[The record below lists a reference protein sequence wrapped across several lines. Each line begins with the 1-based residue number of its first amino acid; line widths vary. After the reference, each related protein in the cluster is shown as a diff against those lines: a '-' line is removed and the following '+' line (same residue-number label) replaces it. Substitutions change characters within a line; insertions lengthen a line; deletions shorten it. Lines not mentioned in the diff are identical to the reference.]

1 MPVRQEAPMT
11 TTLKALREKRALI
24 TARLAQID
32 DLRPGFLTA
41 RFRKCGK
48 PNCHCAQKDS
58 RGHGPSYSLTHRFG
72 GKTVTQ
78 VIPQGPAVERAKAQI
93 AEYRR
98 FRNMVRELI
107 AVSEQICSAQLR
119 DPEAIPATEA
129 KKKTSSPIYW
139 PSTSFKRLRPWWG
152 AKRSPTWISRLWKS
166 RFDSR
171 CCNWQARLWSSAST
185 LTFPMKSVGFVV
197 LAGVQRV
204 MPGVAPSRSRVYSV
218 RCDWSAPIITAPY
231 AATATVL
238 GINSWA

>member
-58 RGHGPSYSLTHRFG
+58 PGHGPSYSLTHRFG

-98 FRNMVRELI
+98 FRNLVRELI

-119 DPEAIPATEA
+119 EPEASEA
-129 KKKTSSPIYW
+129 KKNP
-139 PSTSFKRLRPWWG
+139 LR
-152 AKRSPTWISRLWKS
+152 R
-166 RFDSR
+166 
-171 CCNWQARLWSSAST
+171 
-185 LTFPMKSVGFVV
+185 SVG
-197 LAGVQRV
+197 RRH
-204 MPGVAPSRSRVYSV
+204 RS
-218 RCDWSAPIITAPY
+218 
-231 AATATVL
+231 
-238 GINSWA
+238 GN

>member
-1 MPVRQEAPMT
+1 MPVRQEALMT

-48 PNCHCAQKDS
+48 PNCHCAQRDS
-58 RGHGPSYSLTHRFG
+58 PGHGPSYSLTHRFG

-98 FRNMVRELI
+98 FRNLVRELI

-129 KKKTSSPIYW
+129 KKKP
-139 PSTSFKRLRPWWG
+139 LH
-152 AKRSPTWISRLWKS
+152 RSIGPRH
-166 RFDSR
+166 
-171 CCNWQARLWSSAST
+171 
-185 LTFPMKSVGFVV
+185 
-197 LAGVQRV
+197 
-204 MPGVAPSRSRVYSV
+204 RSR
-218 RCDWSAPIITAPY
+218 D
-231 AATATVL
+231 
-238 GINSWA
+238 

>member
-1 MPVRQEAPMT
+1 MT

-58 RGHGPSYSLTHRFG
+58 PGHGPSYSLTHRFG

-98 FRNMVRELI
+98 FRNLVRELV

-129 KKKTSSPIYW
+129 KKKP
-139 PSTSFKRLRPWWG
+139 LQ
-152 AKRSPTWISRLWKS
+152 RSIGPRH
-166 RFDSR
+166 
-171 CCNWQARLWSSAST
+171 
-185 LTFPMKSVGFVV
+185 
-197 LAGVQRV
+197 
-204 MPGVAPSRSRVYSV
+204 RSR
-218 RCDWSAPIITAPY
+218 D
-231 AATATVL
+231 
-238 GINSWA
+238 

>member
-1 MPVRQEAPMT
+1 MA

-58 RGHGPSYSLTHRFG
+58 PGHGPSYSLTHRFG

-98 FRNMVRELI
+98 FRNLVRELI

-129 KKKTSSPIYW
+129 KKKPLHR
-139 PSTSFKRLRPWWG
+139 STGPRH
-152 AKRSPTWISRLWKS
+152 
-166 RFDSR
+166 
-171 CCNWQARLWSSAST
+171 
-185 LTFPMKSVGFVV
+185 
-197 LAGVQRV
+197 
-204 MPGVAPSRSRVYSV
+204 RSR
-218 RCDWSAPIITAPY
+218 D
-231 AATATVL
+231 
-238 GINSWA
+238 

>member
-58 RGHGPSYSLTHRFG
+58 PGHGPSYSLTHRFG

-98 FRNMVRELI
+98 FRNLVRELI
-107 AVSEQICSAQLR
+107 AVSEQICSAQVR
-119 DPEAIPATEA
+119 DLEGLPASRA
-129 KKKTSSPIYW
+129 KKKP
-139 PSTSFKRLRPWWG
+139 LR
-152 AKRSPTWISRLWKS
+152 RSI
-166 RFDSR
+166 
-171 CCNWQARLWSSAST
+171 
-185 LTFPMKSVGFVV
+185 G
-197 LAGVQRV
+197 QRH
-204 MPGVAPSRSRVYSV
+204 RSG
-218 RCDWSAPIITAPY
+218 D
-231 AATATVL
+231 
-238 GINSWA
+238 